1 MTLSA
6 ARWRDPFV
14 SYAREFALEAKKRVK
29 SQREVVLDQYALDE
43 LKLAGLVTGIRPA
56 RAMLI
61 DPQRTGHVVH
71 EGQFVGKPEVVHSGT
86 SGAEYEINWRVDRIR
101 ENDIVFVREDPAN
114 PDVPTATRVIPL
126 RPDEVLAV
134 RGGLAGPQGPVGPV
148 QARRGTYTQVGGETP
163 RPRGSAPAEGGY
175 GANYRQSANDRST
188 DPAAAGEA
196 EQPRG
201 TTMGDRATRASSAG
215 MGVSDAFESLSTG

>member
-1 MTLSA
+1 MKGLDLRLVLSLALGAALGAAALGCGDDPPPPAAAAAPSEPKKSRKSKEDEAPKAAAEPPLVAAPIDWVEA

-14 SYAREFALEAKKRVK
+14 SYASEFALEAKKRVK

-61 DPQRTGHVVH
+61 DPSKTGHVVH
-71 EGQFVGKPEVVHSGT
+71 EGQFVGKPEVVQGGT

-126 RPDEVLAV
+126 RPDDVLA
-134 RGGLAGPQGPVGPV
+134 
-148 QARRGTYTQVGGETP
+148 AR
-163 RPRGSAPAEGGY
+163 
-175 GANYRQSANDRST
+175 
-188 DPAAAGEA
+188 
-196 EQPRG
+196 
-201 TTMGDRATRASSAG
+201 
-215 MGVSDAFESLSTG
+215 

>member
-1 MTLSA
+1 MSKLDVTFILCAALVGAALGCGDDPPPPAAAAAKPKDGEAKKSRKAKEEEAPNGPELPPLVSAPIDFLEA

-14 SYAREFALEAKKRVK
+14 SYATEFAREAKKRVK

-61 DPQRTGHVVH
+61 DPSRTGHVVH
-71 EGQFVGKPEVVHSGT
+71 EGQFVGKPEVVQGGT
-86 SGAEYEINWRVDRIR
+86 SGAEYEINWRIDRIR

-126 RPDEVLAV
+126 RPDDVLA
-134 RGGLAGPQGPVGPV
+134 
-148 QARRGTYTQVGGETP
+148 AR
-163 RPRGSAPAEGGY
+163 
-175 GANYRQSANDRST
+175 
-188 DPAAAGEA
+188 
-196 EQPRG
+196 
-201 TTMGDRATRASSAG
+201 
-215 MGVSDAFESLSTG
+215 

>member
-1 MTLSA
+1 MSKLDVTFVLCAALVGAALGCGEDAPPPAAAEKAKDPEPKKSRKAKEEQAATSTELPPLVSAPIDFLEA

-14 SYAREFALEAKKRVK
+14 SYASEFALDAKKRVK

-61 DPQRTGHVVH
+61 DPSKTGHVVH
-71 EGQFVGKPEVVHSGT
+71 EGQFVGKPEVVQGGT

-126 RPDEVLAV
+126 RPDDVLA
-134 RGGLAGPQGPVGPV
+134 
-148 QARRGTYTQVGGETP
+148 AR
-163 RPRGSAPAEGGY
+163 
-175 GANYRQSANDRST
+175 
-188 DPAAAGEA
+188 
-196 EQPRG
+196 
-201 TTMGDRATRASSAG
+201 
-215 MGVSDAFESLSTG
+215 

>member
-1 MTLSA
+1 MSKLDVTLILCAALAGTALGCGEDPPPPAAAAKAKEGDAKKSRKPKEEEATKGTELPPLVSAPIDFVEA

-14 SYAREFALEAKKRVK
+14 SYASEFALEAKKRVK

-43 LKLAGLVTGIRPA
+43 LKLTGLVTGIRPA

-61 DPQRTGHVVH
+61 DPSKTGHVVQ
-71 EGQFVGKPEVVHSGT
+71 EGQFVGKPEVVQGGT

-126 RPDEVLAV
+126 RPDDVLA
-134 RGGLAGPQGPVGPV
+134 
-148 QARRGTYTQVGGETP
+148 AR
-163 RPRGSAPAEGGY
+163 
-175 GANYRQSANDRST
+175 
-188 DPAAAGEA
+188 
-196 EQPRG
+196 
-201 TTMGDRATRASSAG
+201 
-215 MGVSDAFESLSTG
+215 

>member
-1 MTLSA
+1 MIKLDVTFLLCAALVGGALGCGDDPPPPAAAAAKAKDGEPKKSRKAKEEEAAKGPELPPLVSAPIDFIEA

-14 SYAREFALEAKKRVK
+14 SYATEFALEAKKRVK

-61 DPQRTGHVVH
+61 DPSKTGHVVH
-71 EGQFVGKPEVVHSGT
+71 EGQFVGKPEVVQGGT
-86 SGAEYEINWRVDRIR
+86 SGAEYEINWRIDRIR

-126 RPDEVLAV
+126 RPDDVLA
-134 RGGLAGPQGPVGPV
+134 
-148 QARRGTYTQVGGETP
+148 AR
-163 RPRGSAPAEGGY
+163 
-175 GANYRQSANDRST
+175 
-188 DPAAAGEA
+188 
-196 EQPRG
+196 
-201 TTMGDRATRASSAG
+201 
-215 MGVSDAFESLSTG
+215 